1 MRLSPDMPEDMD
13 ELLENLLMFNPYMRW
28 SAKECLE
35 LPILQKYTAYYENRE
50 DMAASSVQ

>member
-1 MRLSPDMPEDMD
+1 MPEDMD

-35 LPILQKYTAYYENRE
+35 LPILQKFTAYYENRE
-50 DMAASSVQ
+50 EMAASSVQ